1 MVVFYLLVICL
12 FFEISVLA
20 LALPS
25 ASFSVQPSQKLVLG
39 RNFTANCSVTVPNP
53 LVDYFVS
60 IDKDGRNLGQWSVF
74 DNRLPIWTRMTV
86 IDHLFVVNSTQ
97 KYPVF
102 GIIGRPLGSR
112 AAADRFVR
120 TSGPTVK
127 LCLLSFTVCTTS

>member
-25 ASFSVQPSQKLVLG
+25 ASFNVQPSQKLVLG

-74 DNRLPIWTRMTV
+74 GNHHLTNV
-86 IDHLFVVNSTQ
+86 ILFL
-97 KYPVF
+97 K
-102 GIIGRPLGSR
+102 IIK
-112 AAADRFVR
+112 F
-120 TSGPTVK
+120 
-127 LCLLSFTVCTTS
+127 LLYF